1 MKVKNSPPRTITAP
15 ARYPSRLPRV
25 SVARMSTVMP
35 LASVALAALLAL
47 GGCAQLTPTST
58 VPDTVSAMRLIGE
71 QRLPWRVQFQG
82 TMVGGLSG
90 IDYDARSGD
99 WVMVSDDRSEHNPAR
114 YYRARLAYDD
124 KAFKSVQL
132 TSVVTLL
139 QPNGQAYPSKENF
152 KRHGGVVPDFESARV
167 DPRDGSIWYT
177 SEGDVGAGLP
187 PFVRHARADGAFLS
201 EMPLPAM
208 FDVSADGS
216 SGPRNNQSFEG
227 LSFAPDGET
236 LWVSMEGPMLQDGAL
251 PDPRTGAVN
260 RITHFA
266 RDGKVLGQFAY
277 PLDAIP
283 ASPGKGKFADNGISE
298 ILSLSDK
305 RVLVMERSGVQADDG
320 TYQDFVR
327 IYEITT
333 DGASDIQQLPSL
345 KTATYTPLKKRLVLD
360 VNQLDMP
367 RVDNLEGMS
376 LGPALPNGHASL
388 VLVSDDNFGKD
399 QVTQLLL
406 FELIP

>member
-1 MKVKNSPPRTITAP
+1 MKAKNLSHRSG
-15 ARYPSRLPRV
+15 RN
-25 SVARMSTVMP
+25 
-35 LASVALAALLAL
+35 LAGALSLLLAL
-47 GGCAQLTPTST
+47 GGCAQLPATKTT
-58 VPDTVSAMRLIGE
+58 PDTVSSMRLIGE

-90 IDYDARSGD
+90 IDYDAARGD
-99 WVMVSDDRSEHNPAR
+99 WVMISDDRSEHNPAR

-124 KAFKSVQL
+124 KSFKSVEL

-139 QPNGQAYPSKENF
+139 QPDGKAYPSRENF

-167 DPRDGSIWYT
+167 DPRDGTIWYT
-177 SEGDVGAGLP
+177 SEGDVAAGLP
-187 PFVRHARADGAFLS
+187 PFVRHAKADGTFVS
-201 EMPLPAM
+201 ELPLPAM
-208 FDVSADGS
+208 FNVPADGKA
-216 SGPRNNQSFEG
+216 GPRNNQSFEG
-227 LSFAPDGET
+227 LSFAPDGNS
-236 LWVSMEGPMLQDGAL
+236 LWVSMEGPMIQDGAL

-260 RITHFA
+260 RITHFD

-298 ILSLSDK
+298 ILALSDN

-320 TYQDFVR
+320 SFQDFVR

-333 DGASDIQQLPSL
+333 DGASDIQTLATLSG
-345 KTATYTPLKKRLVLD
+345 ATYTPLKKRLVLD
-360 VNQLDMP
+360 VNELGLP
-367 RVDNLEGMS
+367 RVDNLEGIS
-376 LGPALPNGHASL
+376 LGPVLPNGHASL
-388 VLVSDDNFGKD
+388 VLISDDNFGKD

>member
-1 MKVKNSPPRTITAP
+1 MNMKAKYSSRHTATASAGRP
-15 ARYPSRLPRV
+15 
-25 SVARMSTVMP
+25 P
-35 LASVALAALLAL
+35 LAAALLAMLLAL
-47 GGCAQLTPTST
+47 GGCAQLPATST

-71 QRLPWRVQFQG
+71 QRLPWRAQFQG

-90 IDYDARSGD
+90 IDYDASRGD

-124 KAFKSVQL
+124 KAFKSVEL

-139 QPNGQAYPSKENF
+139 QPDGLAYPSKENF

-167 DPRDGSIWYT
+167 DPRDASIWYT

-187 PFVRHARADGAFLS
+187 PFVRHAEADGRFLS

-208 FDVSADGS
+208 FNVAADGK

-227 LSFAPDGET
+227 LSFAPDGGS

-260 RITHFA
+260 RVTHFG

-283 ASPGKGKFADNGISE
+283 AAPGKGKFADNGISE
-298 ILSLSDK
+298 ILALSDK
-305 RVLVMERSGVQADDG
+305 RLLVMERAGVQADDG
-320 TYQDFVR
+320 TYRDFVR

-333 DGASDIQQLPSL
+333 DGASDIRDLPSL
-345 KTATYTPLKKRLVLD
+345 KGATYTMLRKRLVLD

-376 LGPALPNGHASL
+376 LGPALANGHASL

>member
-1 MKVKNSPPRTITAP
+1 MKAKNLSHR
-15 ARYPSRLPRV
+15 SRRN
-25 SVARMSTVMP
+25 
-35 LASVALAALLAL
+35 LAGALSLLLAL
-47 GGCAQLTPTST
+47 GGCAQLPATKTT
-58 VPDTVSAMRLIGE
+58 PDTVSSMRLIGE

-90 IDYDARSGD
+90 IDYDAARGD
-99 WVMVSDDRSEHNPAR
+99 WVMISDDRSEHNPGR

-124 KAFKSVQL
+124 KSFKSVEL

-139 QPNGQAYPSKENF
+139 QPDGKAYPSRENF

-167 DPRDGSIWYT
+167 DPRDGTIWYT
-177 SEGDVGAGLP
+177 SEGDVPAGLP
-187 PFVRHARADGAFLS
+187 PFVRHAKADGTFLS
-201 EMPLPAM
+201 ELPLPAM
-208 FDVSADGS
+208 FNVPADGKA
-216 SGPRNNQSFEG
+216 GPRNNQSFEG
-227 LSFAPDGET
+227 LSLAPNGNS
-236 LWVSMEGPMLQDGAL
+236 LWVSMEGPMIQDGAL

-260 RITHFA
+260 RITHFG
-266 RDGKVLGQFAY
+266 RDGKVLGQYAY

-298 ILSLSDK
+298 ILALSDT

-333 DGASDIQQLPSL
+333 DGASDIQNLASL
-345 KTATYTPLKKRLVLD
+345 NGTTYTLLKKRLVLD
-360 VNQLDMP
+360 VNELKLP
-367 RVDNLEGMS
+367 RVDNLEGIS
-376 LGPALPNGHASL
+376 LGPVLPNGHASL